1 MNIKPS
7 AAIRQNY
14 NEIAELCR
22 STGEPVYLTKNGEGT
37 SKEADGRNTES
48 GQNAGTVPFF
58 RRHRPIPQAVC
69 SKLVSGFLSRGG
81 RHGFCRIHYRRPS
94 GLPLAPLLTACL
106 ETGTADL
113 CCAGILCPPAA
124 ATRFDPVKICHLPAL
139 GFTFAGIFGIIT
151 TNTPDERT
159 GAMISFQPLKDLYH
173 WVDVQSHRIPAVP
186 RNLGIMALFLCAAY
200 YASSILI
207 THTGG
212 ENNSALV
219 FVLAVAMISLL
230 TSGYAYGIAASIIG
244 ALCINIYFME
254 PYDAFSLSR
263 TGYPVAMLS
272 MVAVSCM
279 VCALTARVKK
289 QATEAVRR
297 EKKAKALY
305 EQNERLNAEKAAIQ
319 LESERAA
326 IRENILRAVSHD
338 LRTPLTS
345 ISGTV
350 SVLLETPEVSPKNL
364 AMLSDI
370 KQDADSLIV
379 MVENLLSVTRVQD
392 GTMPLKMREEM
403 LEEVAGDALL
413 TTRRR
418 FPDCRVELDRSE
430 DILYLPMDPLLVKQ
444 VIVNLLENAIRHSG
458 DPEHITLRLYRQE
471 DWAVVEVRD
480 RGRGLSPEVYHAVK
494 AGRPM
499 PRSLSGD
506 STRGMGIGLSVCQNI
521 IKAHGGFFTAE
532 NHIDGGA
539 VFRFGL
545 PTA

>member
-1 MNIKPS
+1 MS
-7 AAIRQNY
+7 Q
-14 NEIAELCR
+14 
-22 STGEPVYLTKNGEGT
+22 
-37 SKEADGRNTES
+37 
-48 GQNAGTVPFF
+48 
-58 RRHRPIPQAVC
+58 
-69 SKLVSGFLSRGG
+69 
-81 RHGFCRIHYRRPS
+81 
-94 GLPLAPLLTACL
+94 
-106 ETGTADL
+106 
-113 CCAGILCPPAA
+113 
-124 ATRFDPVKICHLPAL
+124 RF
-139 GFTFAGIFGIIT
+139 
-151 TNTPDERT
+151 
-159 GAMISFQPLKDLYH
+159 KDLYH
-173 WVDVQSHRIPAVP
+173 WLNIQFHRIPAVP
-186 RNLGIMALFLCAAY
+186 RNLGIMGLLLCAAY

-219 FVLAVAMISLL
+219 FVVAVALISLR
-230 TSGYAYGIAASIIG
+230 TSGYAYGVAASIIG
-244 ALCINIYFME
+244 ALFINIYFME

-272 MVAVSCM
+272 MVVISCV

-289 QATEAVRR
+289 QAIEAVHR
-297 EKKAKALY
+297 EKKTRALY
-305 EQNERLNAEKAAIQ
+305 EQNEKLNAEKAAIQ

-350 SVLLETPEVSPKNL
+350 SVLLESPEISPKNL

-418 FPDCRVELDRSE
+418 FPDCHVELDLSE

-458 DPEHITLRLYRQE
+458 DTEHITLRLFRQE
-471 DWAVVEVRD
+471 DWAVAEVRD
-480 RGRGLSPEVYHAVK
+480 QGRGLSPEVYQAVK
-494 AGRPM
+494 AGQPM

-532 NHIDGGA
+532 NHTGGGA

-545 PTA
+545 PIEDQPA

>member
-1 MNIKPS
+1 M
-7 AAIRQNY
+7 Q
-14 NEIAELCR
+14 
-22 STGEPVYLTKNGEGT
+22 T
-37 SKEADGRNTES
+37 
-48 GQNAGTVPFF
+48 
-58 RRHRPIPQAVC
+58 
-69 SKLVSGFLSRGG
+69 
-81 RHGFCRIHYRRPS
+81 
-94 GLPLAPLLTACL
+94 
-106 ETGTADL
+106 
-113 CCAGILCPPAA
+113 
-124 ATRFDPVKICHLPAL
+124 
-139 GFTFAGIFGIIT
+139 
-151 TNTPDERT
+151 
-159 GAMISFQPLKDLYH
+159 LKHIYH
-173 WVDVQSHRIPAVP
+173 WIDVQCHRIPAVP
-186 RNLGIMALFLCAAY
+186 RNLGITALFLCAAY
-200 YASSILI
+200 WASSLLI
-207 THTGG
+207 GHTGG

-219 FVLAVAMISLL
+219 FVLAVALISLL
-230 TSGYAYGIAASIIG
+230 TSGYAYGIAASIVG

-254 PYDAFSLSR
+254 PYASFSLSR

-272 MVAVSCM
+272 MVAISCV

-297 EKKAKALY
+297 EKKAKALF

-319 LESERAA
+319 LESERVA

-338 LRTPLTS
+338 LRTPLTA
-345 ISGTV
+345 ISGAVT
-350 SVLLETPEVSPKNL
+350 VLLESSDVSPKNRSML
-364 AMLSDI
+364 AGI

-392 GTMPLKMREEM
+392 GTMPIKKREEM

-418 FPDCRVELDRSE
+418 FPDCRVELDLSD

-458 DPEHITLRLYRQE
+458 DTEHITLRLCRHE
-471 DWAVVEVRD
+471 DWAVAEVRD
-480 RGRGLSPEVYHAVK
+480 HGRGLSPEVIRAVR
-494 AGRPM
+494 AGQPM

-532 NHIDGGA
+532 NHPDGGA

-545 PTA
+545 PASPENTEMSS